1 MNQFFIKISLFV
13 VITFAAISCSHKS
26 TPTVASQPTPVKN
39 EPATGNIADGQKTYN
54 SKCGSCHTLIQPS
67 EYSAHNWGPI
77 LRSMC
82 RKAKLDE
89 IEKANV
95 TAYVMSI
102 AK

>member
-1 MNQFFIKISLFV
+1 MKHIVIKTSIIFSIV
-13 VITFAAISCSHKS
+13 CSSISCSHKS

-39 EPATGNIADGQKTYN
+39 ETATGNIVDGQNTYN
-54 SKCGSCHTLIQPS
+54 SKCGSCHTLVQPS
-67 EYSAHNWGPI
+67 EYSAHEWVPI